1 MLHSNEFSR
10 KFEIF
15 KLVRDIERKIV
26 INSINCMKINR
37 TEMGREFVELIL
49 EKKSKQSDS
58 KLRLCIK
65 NL

>member
-1 MLHSNEFSR
+1 MLHSNEFSWE
-10 KFEIF
+10 FEIF
-15 KLVRDIERKIV
+15 RLVRDIERKLV

-37 TEMGREFVELIL
+37 TEMSRKFVELIL